1 MWVIDLVAGWELV
14 AERAGRCYK
23 CSQTALNVKFLYNS
37 DRYVSIWVILG
48 CFLVNDRIIS
58 GGGV

>member
-1 MWVIDLVAGWELV
+1 M
-14 AERAGRCYK
+14 AEGAGRSYK